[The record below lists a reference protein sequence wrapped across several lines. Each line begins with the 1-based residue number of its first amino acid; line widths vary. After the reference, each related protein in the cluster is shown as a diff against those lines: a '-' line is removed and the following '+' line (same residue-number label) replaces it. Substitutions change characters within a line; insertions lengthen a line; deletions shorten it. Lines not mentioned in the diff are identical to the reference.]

1 MENLYIIIIIIIL
14 IFFFINHEYQ
24 LIRYSDDLI
33 MFGLLLEPM
42 NEKNIEPMLNISYD
56 VNQPYDVNQSYDV
69 NQLYIND
76 DNIQHNYSFRR
87 DRNGLGNSKG
97 FEPKYIH
104 ENENSNYINQIDKPR
119 DKPNIDPLYKENKII
134 SNDKLF
140 LTENTTNIIPLFL
153 TLNDY
158 NIMKGGLNKNI
169 IDPIL

>member
-1 MENLYIIIIIIIL
+1 
-14 IFFFINHEYQ
+14 
-24 LIRYSDDLI
+24 

-42 NEKNIEPMLNISYD
+42 ENKNIEPINIEPMYNISNNVSYNIINKTYD
-56 VNQPYDVNQSYDV
+56 TNNQP
-69 NQLYIND
+69 YIND

-104 ENENSNYINQIDKPR
+104 ENENPNYINQIDKSR

-134 SNDKLF
+134 SDNKLF
-140 LTENTTNIIPLFL
+140 LTNNNTNIIPLFL
-153 TLNDY
+153 TSNDY
-158 NIMKGGLNKNI
+158 NIMKGNLNRII

>member
-1 MENLYIIIIIIIL
+1 
-14 IFFFINHEYQ
+14 
-24 LIRYSDDLI
+24 

-42 NEKNIEPMLNISYD
+42 ENKNIEPINIEPMYNISNNVSYNIINKTYD
-56 VNQPYDVNQSYDV
+56 TNNQP
-69 NQLYIND
+69 YIND

-104 ENENSNYINQIDKPR
+104 ENENPNYINQIDKSR

-134 SNDKLF
+134 SDNKLF
-140 LTENTTNIIPLFL
+140 LTNNNT
-153 TLNDY
+153 
-158 NIMKGGLNKNI
+158 NIMKGNLNRII